1 MPLDPL
7 ARRLL
12 VLLDDGSI
20 PAAKFSSAMRARLAS
35 LFQLAVLSEE
45 KSGGGRRIVVKNDT
59 ALRQWIAANYPS
71 GLVGIAAELPPRAE
85 SVANFADSK
94 RGRPI
99 DVWLVFLRGFGDAVL
114 RRSVGAMPLA
124 ELTRGFG
131 VTAAILEPRD
141 PWQIDGTLAL
151 VENLELFLHVE
162 RVAPDVDVAL
172 WYAGRVPG
180 RVLDWVAALPARQF
194 LHMPDYDPVG
204 LDEYLKVRARV
215 GDRARLFV
223 PADLEGRVARFGR
236 AQLLEDSEAV
246 LLRVRKEADSAVRA
260 VLDVLD
266 RHGKGLEQEALLI
279 AGDER

>member
-1 MPLDPL
+1 M
-7 ARRLL
+7 
-12 VLLDDGSI
+12 LDDGSI